1 MARYGYRS
9 SGSRGS
15 YGSSSRGRSGSR
27 SGYVKSYNNS
37 TRQTCA
43 QRYSPTK
50 TSSGTWYDAEGNRV
64 KDTKAYFG
72 TIDSNG
78 RYWKDC

>member
-9 SGSRGS
+9 SKSSGRS
-15 YGSSSRGRSGSR
+15 YGRSSGNKSYGRSGH
-27 SGYVKSYNNS
+27 VKSYNNS
-37 TRQTCA
+37 TKQTCA

-50 TSSGTWYDAEGNRV
+50 TNSGTWYDAGGSRV
-64 KDTKAYFG
+64 KDAKAYFG

-78 RYWKDC
+78 KY